1 MLRAEANLV
10 MSVEREAVSKFGT
23 QVKSVGG
30 HFEHIPDIKDAS
42 AYITKIA
49 LARNAKRIVLTD
61 DFLSFEAY
69 TELAKNGTVEAT
81 IYGRSSREDFYK
93 AVRIAEIGVSSVD
106 LAVAE
111 TGTLIIS
118 TTDESNR
125 LVTALPEIHVAIVP
139 SSKLVSTMKEA
150 AEHISNALRKGREAL
165 TVSLI
170 SASSRTSD
178 IADIVILGVHGPK
191 ELHVLLL
198 DQERLGG
205 I

>member
-1 MLRAEANLV
+1 VSSFDRE
-10 MSVEREAVSKFGT
+10 SVASRFSA
-23 QVKSVGG
+23 QVKLAAGR
-30 HFEHIPDIKDAS
+30 FERLSDLKGAS

-49 LARNAKRIVLTD
+49 LARNAKRIVLSGD
-61 DFLSFEAY
+61 SISSELLNQIAGPFEVTSYA
-69 TELAKNGTVEAT
+69 N
-81 IYGRSSREDFYK
+81 SSREDFYR
-93 AVRIAEIGVSSVD
+93 ALRLAEIGVSSVD

-125 LVTALPEIHVAIVP
+125 LVTALPEVHVAIVP
-139 SSKLVSTMKEA
+139 RSALVSSLKEA
-150 AEHISNALRKGREAL
+150 GPYLSDTIRNTTGPV

-198 DQERLGG
+198 DWERPKGV
-205 I
+205 

>member
-1 MLRAEANLV
+1 V
-10 MSVEREAVSKFGT
+10 TSVERETVAQFGT
-23 QVKSVGG
+23 HVKSVGG
-30 HFEHIPDIKDAS
+30 HFEHVPDIKDAS

-61 DFLSFEAY
+61 DSLSFETY
-69 TELAKNGTVEAT
+69 TELVKNALIEAT
-81 IYGRSSREDFYK
+81 IYGKSSREDFYK

-139 SSKLVSTMKEA
+139 RSKLVSTMKEA
-150 AEHISNALRKGREAL
+150 GEHVSNALRKGTDAL